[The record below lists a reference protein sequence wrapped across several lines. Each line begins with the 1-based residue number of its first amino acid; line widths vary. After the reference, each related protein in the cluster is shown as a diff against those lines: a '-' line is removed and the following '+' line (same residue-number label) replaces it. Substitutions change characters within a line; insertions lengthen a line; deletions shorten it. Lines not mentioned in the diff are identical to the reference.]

1 MTPDPPAQSRHRSA
15 VFLPIVPA
23 IQAVPALCPVAE
35 TGSSKLR
42 TQASTRL
49 VLIYLLALM
58 SSQVSAN
65 DLHYLQRVTLAAS
78 ATIRLTRDARSK
90 ATWMAPNPPTQSRH
104 RSAVI
109 NNTVPAVQVVP
120 ALCSVPETEPSTL
133 GTLAS
138 TCTFLMTLLAL
149 MYSRISVHAM
159 QQQQQR
165 FATLMLNMLTRDA
178 RLIALWMTPDP
189 PTQSCHRSAAINNT
203 VPAIQ
208 VVPALCSAPETESS
222 RICSLASIHVQLILM
237 LALMCLPVSV
247 NNSP

>member
-1 MTPDPPAQSRHRSA
+1 MCHILFNVDVYQFRLETILLLLLLTRDARYTELGMTPDPPAQSRHRSA

-49 VLIYLLALM
+49 ALIYLLALM

-120 ALCSVPETEPSTL
+120 ALCSVPETEL
-133 GTLAS
+133 
-138 TCTFLMTLLAL
+138 
-149 MYSRISVHAM
+149 
-159 QQQQQR
+159 
-165 FATLMLNMLTRDA
+165 
-178 RLIALWMTPDP
+178 
-189 PTQSCHRSAAINNT
+189 
-203 VPAIQ
+203 
-208 VVPALCSAPETESS
+208 
-222 RICSLASIHVQLILM
+222 
-237 LALMCLPVSV
+237 
-247 NNSP
+247 